1 MKGLR
6 FANFQK
12 KGGEGGGSSDFS
24 HKNGGVDKIK
34 NKIKKELL
42 LKKMEELLLKG
53 GVSLIFRLT
62 NLFHCYLCLS
72 VWCVCVC
79 VCVCVSVFYL
89 FTQYLSVLSVFHWKN
104 LVL

>member
-42 LKKMEELLLKG
+42 FKKNG
-53 GVSLIFRLT
+53 GVAFKRGGITYFQT
-62 NLFHCYLCLS
+62 N
-72 VWCVCVC
+72 
-79 VCVCVSVFYL
+79 
-89 FTQYLSVLSVFHWKN
+89 
-104 LVL
+104 

>member
-62 NLFHCYLCLS
+62 NLFHCYLCLR
-72 VWCVCVC
+72 VCVC
-79 VCVCVSVFYL
+79 VCVCVSVCFIYL
-89 FTQYLSVLSVFHWKN
+89 HNIYQYYLCFTGRT
-104 LVL
+104 